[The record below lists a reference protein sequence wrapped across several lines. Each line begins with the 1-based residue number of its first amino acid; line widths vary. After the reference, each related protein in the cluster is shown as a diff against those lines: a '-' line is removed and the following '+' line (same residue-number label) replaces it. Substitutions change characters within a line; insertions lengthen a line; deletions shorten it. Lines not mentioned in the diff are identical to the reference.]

1 MIQSLTM
8 TRMEDSFMRQLKETR
23 QRLISVSNLFICR
36 GEQHKGVAFFNQAAL
51 LWPQT
56 ASN

>member
-1 MIQSLTM
+1 
-8 TRMEDSFMRQLKETR
+8 MRQLKETR

-36 GEQHKGVAFFNQAAL
+36 GEQQVGVVFFNQAAL

>member
-36 GEQHKGVAFFNQAAL
+36 GEQQGWVFFNQAAL

>member
-36 GEQHKGVAFFNQAAL
+36 GEQQGCGFFNQAAL

>member
-36 GEQHKGVAFFNQAAL
+36 GEQQVCGFFNQAAL